1 MTKRAALATAVIS
14 AGLLLAPGAEAKL
27 VASFS
32 ERDVAPGDRVTVDLG
47 QEAERFLS
55 SLRVYLVPIDEAG
68 TTKGQSDPHQR
79 KVAEF
84 LGRTAGDVPATFDFA
99 VPHLPPGLYASEIW
113 FRGIRTEWFELS
125 GIQPRL
131 AIGEAAHG
139 GLFGLVDAARAV
151 AAAVDRLF
159 VGP

>member
-1 MTKRAALATAVIS
+1 MTKRAGLAAALIS
-14 AGLLLAPGAEAKL
+14 AGLLLAPGANAKL
-27 VASFS
+27 VATFS
-32 ERDVAPGDRVTVDLG
+32 ERDVAPGDRVTVGLG

-68 TTKGQSDPHQR
+68 TTKGQSDQHQR

-84 LGRTAGDVPATFDFA
+84 LGRAGDVPATFDFA
-99 VPHLPPGLYASEIW
+99 VPELPPGLYASEIW

-131 AIGEAAHG
+131 TIREPAHG
-139 GLFGLVDAARAV
+139 GVLGLVDAARAV
-151 AAAVDRLF
+151 AAALDRLF
-159 VGP
+159 AGR